1 MDNYHFTGISNSG
14 SFAKSSEINQQPKVE
29 EPYKKLLSHADVKL
43 QQSHKPEKFNIDIKN
58 LSQPALGSVLGTI
71 KGASR
76 IAIGTAGSFLLVP
89 LLPLETGNHA
99 DFSQLKKMTTQGA
112 IIGSLGFIAMATAGK
127 KTLKAEANLRE
138 EKAIH
143 KKFKSEM
150 REVKKMDPEKASAI
164 ITIFNK
170 SIQIGMTTSEA
181 NTLLKAIKDEVG
193 KMAPAKAAAIATIF
207 NKTIPEGVST
217 LDAITLLKKIKKEVG
232 KLDKLEKHG
241 EAHSFEIGKEKHFFA
256 IFKGDSSDS
265 DSIKIAMKIDHL
277 ASGGSKHV
285 FAGEFI
291 HQQGIDKEEKIAI
304 LVPKSKKDAA
314 SFKMETA
321 RLKEVGG
328 KSGIQEK
335 LFASDSQVMV
345 AELYDGDASHV
356 LDKFSIKDKQRV
368 TSDLRSALEEFK
380 GKGIFHFDGKPENI
394 FIKKVDDGYKFFLG
408 DLTVPKEEE
417 IFEKKFPENVFLDIC
432 PQSTSKYSSE
442 IIFDAVEEIL
452 EKVKKDK
459 QGKREDE
466 IKTIEAAAQEKIVP
480 LLDKMVEFSFGL
492 TLYEIW
498 VGKPAPITN
507 IREGPGQI
515 KISDEKLKEMKI
527 NLESKGTSP
536 EEVDTVI
543 GFLTMPPELQKTMLA

>member
-1 MDNYHFTGISNSG
+1 MDNYHFTGISHNDSMEI
-14 SFAKSSEINQQPKVE
+14 SSEINQQLRVE
-29 EPYKKLLSHADVKL
+29 EPYKKLLSHADVKE
-43 QQSHKPEKFNIDIKN
+43 QQSHKPEKFNIDVKN
-58 LSQPALGSVLGTI
+58 LSQPALGSILGTI

-89 LLPLETGNHA
+89 LLPLETSHHA

-112 IIGSLGFIAMATAGK
+112 IIGSLGFMAMATAGK
-127 KTLKAEANLRE
+127 KDLKAEANLRE

-150 REVKKMDPEKASAI
+150 REVKKMDPENASAI

-170 SIQIGMTTSEA
+170 TLQLGMTPSEA
-181 NTLLKAIKDEVG
+181 STLLKAIKDEVG
-193 KMAPAKAAAIATIF
+193 KLAPAKAAAIATIF
-207 NKTIPEGVST
+207 NKTIPEGMST
-217 LDAITLLKKIKKEVG
+217 LDAITMLKKIKKEVG

-241 EAHSFEIGKEKHFFA
+241 EAHSFVIGKEKHFFA
-256 IFKGDSSDS
+256 IFKGDSTDS
-265 DSIKIAMKIDHL
+265 DSIKIAMKIDHI

-291 HQQGIDKEEKIAI
+291 HQKGIDKEEKIAI

-314 SFKMETA
+314 SFKMETD
-321 RLKEVGG
+321 RLKQVGG

-345 AELYDGDASHV
+345 AELYDGGDASNA
-356 LDKFSIKDKQRV
+356 LDKFSVKDKQRV
-368 TSDLRSALEEFK
+368 TSDLRSALKEFK
-380 GKGIFHFDGKPENI
+380 GEGIFHFDGKPENI
-394 FIKKVDDGYKFFLG
+394 FIKKVDYGYKFFLG
-408 DLTVPKEEE
+408 DLTVPTEEE

-442 IIFDAVEEIL
+442 IIFNAVEEIL

-466 IKTIEAAAQEKIVP
+466 IKTIEAAAKEKIVP

-498 VGKPAPITN
+498 VGKPAPIIN

-515 KISDEKLKEMKI
+515 EISDEKLEEMKT
-527 NLESKGTSP
+527 NLVDKGASP

-543 GFLTMPPELQKTMLA
+543 GFLTMPPELQKTT